1 MYPYIHLFGNVTLP
15 TYGLLLM
22 CAVVLGI
29 ILALKRSARYH
40 VKRDDVIY
48 AACYIGAGAIIGSK
62 LLYMLTMMPWI
73 VENFALIQSNPQQF
87 WLTALGGLVYYGGFI
102 GGVAGLL
109 LYSRQYKVDKWALL
123 NAIIPALPL
132 MHAIGRV
139 GCFMAGCCY
148 GCPAEPP
155 LGVIFAANSSAPQG
169 VALLPVQLYE
179 AGFNLVLCV
188 ALYIIGNRTHKKTAV
203 LGTYLIAYGVER
215 FVLEFFR
222 YDAIRGVWG
231 GLSTSQWISVI
242 LIPIG
247 LYLILSKRFN
257 QPMQLDAA
265 DPEAG
270 HAQSEGEGSLPP
282 QEDGSAPAQE
292 PDAEHLSEDEPKE

>member
-40 VKRDDVIY
+40 VQRDDVIY
-48 AACYIGAGAIIGSK
+48 AACYIGVGAIVGSK

-102 GGVAGLL
+102 GGVVGLL
-109 LYSRQYKVDKWALL
+109 LYSRQYKIDKWALL

-148 GCPAEPP
+148 GCPADPP
-155 LGVIFAANSSAPQG
+155 LGVVFAANSSAPQG

-179 AGFNLVLCV
+179 AGFNLVLCA
-188 ALYIIGNRTHKKTAV
+188 ALYMIGNRTHKKTAV
-203 LGTYLIAYGVER
+203 LGTYLIAYGLER

-231 GLSTSQWISVI
+231 GLSTSQWISVV

-247 LYLILSKRFN
+247 LYLLLNKRFN

-265 DPEAG
+265 E
-270 HAQSEGEGSLPP
+270 
-282 QEDGSAPAQE
+282 QE
-292 PDAEHLSEDEPKE
+292 PDAVQMEEEESLPAQPGDNAMTQEEDTEPITENESKE